1 MRLSCIAKQN
11 IYLVQSQ
18 PKFISDSS
26 LLLPSLLF
34 LYRTLMIFSKTK
46 LLKYD
51 AVFLLSVTYLMPPTY
66 LVPFSIQMNEI
77 LT

>member
-11 IYLVQSQ
+11 IYLLQSQ
-18 PKFISDSS
+18 PKFIFDSS
-26 LLLPSLLF
+26 FLLPSLLF
-34 LYRTLMIFSKTK
+34 LYKTLLTFSNRK
-46 LLKYD
+46 LIMYD
-51 AVFLLSVTYLMPPTY
+51 AVSLLSVAYLMPPTC